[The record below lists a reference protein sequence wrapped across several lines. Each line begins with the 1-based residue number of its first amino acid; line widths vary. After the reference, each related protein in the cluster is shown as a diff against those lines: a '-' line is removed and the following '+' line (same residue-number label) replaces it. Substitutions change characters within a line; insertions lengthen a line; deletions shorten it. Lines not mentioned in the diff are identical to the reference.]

1 MQGLIVLILLFW
13 VLPAIIKKLK
23 SGNENKQAAKPGA
36 RVQTTAQRRTPS
48 VELHRPAP
56 SMQRRTPSVT
66 HSAQRNFSAPDA
78 PCIVCEQTGEDHFQR
93 DKARRIAQLDIWL
106 KNGIIGREEYR
117 VLKDRYERGI

>member
-1 MQGLIVLILLFW
+1 MKGLIVLILLFW

-23 SGNENKQAAKPGA
+23 DRKTGSQAGKGA
-36 RVQTTAQRRTPS
+36 AQVQTTAQRRTPS

-56 SMQRRTPSVT
+56 SMQRRTPSVA
-66 HSAQRNFSAPDA
+66 HSAQRDFSAPDA
-78 PCIVCEQTGEDHFQR
+78 PCIVCEQIGEDHFQR